1 MSDEQYPGKEDS
13 PVEETTQDTFRAP
26 NQVADNL
33 AGEVSYFEEKEEP
46 DSAIEFDLGS
56 QEETPDSIETEEE
69 PENEYILE
77 TSKGEPK
84 VTITDDH
91 EGAVVNDAKGKPVTE
106 GSLAIPSIPLDQF
119 NDYIQSVQRIAE
131 TIPEMLKE
139 WRQVVAESIPHYSPG
154 GLYQSRFS
162 DEDSDWNQGV
172 LNAGNL
178 TQSGPLK
185 FKNSSGELKGEL
197 ALLKITKFL
206 GMGEVYNVMLPHSG
220 MWVTI
225 KPPSERDFIDFYN
238 LIFRDKVRLGRATA
252 GFTLTN
258 MSVQVNNRLF
268 DFIVQHIH
276 SVNYGDI
283 GKEELD
289 SKLLIHDFPI
299 LAWGMACAIYPNGF
313 NHTRACTANIE
324 ECGRTATTKL
334 NLDKLAYVDNGALT
348 ISQRNILSEN
358 RPNKLT
364 LDSYKK
370 YQAEHDRVVDSVFVS
385 KQGVKFKFTVPT
397 FKDYTTNGLKWVNQI
412 TNTVEQVLLGKDASE
427 DDKLNTL
434 NQYVNTSSLRQYN
447 HFIEYI
453 EADGSVITDR
463 DTIDSLLDLLSGDD
477 DIRKELT
484 SAILKYKSKTSIALI
499 GIPEYKCKS
508 CGGLNKLE
516 GVQSSVTNVIPLD
529 TLALFFLMLTS
540 KISKII
546 ERGASVE

>member
-1 MSDEQYPGKEDS
+1 MSDEQYPVKEDS

-26 NQVADNL
+26 NQTVD
-33 AGEVSYFEEKEEP
+33 EPVETVSYFEEKEEP
-46 DSAIEFDLGS
+46 DSSIEFDLGGV
-56 QEETPDSIETEEE
+56 EEPTAVAAEESEEE
-69 PENEYILE
+69 EAYIE
-77 TSKGEPK
+77 SSTGTPK

-91 EGAVVNDAKGKPVTE
+91 EGPDVVAAKGKSASE
-106 GSLAIPSIPLDQF
+106 GSLAIPSLPLDEF
-119 NDYIQSVQRIAE
+119 NAYIKSVKSIAE
-131 TIPEMLKE
+131 AIPEMLKE
-139 WRQVVAESIPHYSPG
+139 WREVVAESIGHYSPA
-154 GLYQSRFS
+154 GLYQSRFT
-162 DEDSDWNQGV
+162 DEDSDWRQGV
-172 LNAGNL
+172 MNGGNL

-220 MWVTI
+220 IWVTI

-238 LIFRDKVRLGRATA
+238 LIFRDKVRMGRATS

-268 DFIVQHIH
+268 DFILQHIH
-276 SVNYGDI
+276 SVNYSDI

-289 SKLLIHDFPI
+289 SKILIHDFPI

-313 NHTRACTANIE
+313 NHSRACTANIE
-324 ECGRTATTKL
+324 ECARVATTKL
-334 NLDKLAYVDNGALT
+334 NLDKLAYVDNGTLT
-348 ISQRNILSEN
+348 MAQRNILSEN

-364 LDSYKK
+364 IDSYKK
-370 YQAEHDRVVDSVFVS
+370 YQAEHDRVTGTVFVS
-385 KQGVKFKFTVPT
+385 KQGVKFKFMVPT

-434 NQYVNTSSLRQYN
+434 NQYVNASSLRQYN

-484 SAILKYKSKTSIALI
+484 TAILKYKSKTSIALI

-529 TLALFFLMLTS
+529 TLGLFFLMLTS